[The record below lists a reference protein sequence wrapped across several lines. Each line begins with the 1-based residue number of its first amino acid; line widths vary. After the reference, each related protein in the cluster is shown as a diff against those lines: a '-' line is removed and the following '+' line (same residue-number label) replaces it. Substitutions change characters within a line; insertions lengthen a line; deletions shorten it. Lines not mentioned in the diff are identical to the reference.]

1 MINYKK
7 IKCNVVAVVLNAN
20 ISSWR
25 ALALLLQMALMKCII
40 RVYIAVLVGHRQLY
54 HYHLDSLPTNDK
66 SWPTQQQV
74 S

>member
-20 ISSWR
+20 ISIWT

-40 RVYIAVLVGHRQLY
+40 RVYLVVLVGHRQLY
-54 HYHLDSLPTNDK
+54 LSSIESGLRN
-66 SWPTQQQV
+66 
-74 S
+74 